1 MRLNIHKYIKFI
13 GCIAALMGMAML
25 NGCKEDIDT
34 SARYVFTEETI
45 GSYLQKQPAYSE
57 YVALLK
63 QVNISDYSGSTVMQL
78 MTARG
83 NYTCFA
89 PTNEAIHAYLD
100 SLVVRGF
107 ITEPKWEAFTDS
119 AVKDSIRQ
127 VIVYN
132 SIIDG
137 GDFTST
143 GERTYYETSTFP
155 INNNEEFASPTLSDR
170 KLFVYYGENPDS
182 IFINGNILISLTNR
196 DIPAINGVIH
206 QVESVIA
213 PSNDT
218 GGYLLKSM
226 IDENRKGF
234 LVTAKLIQACGLM
247 DTLSLARDERYE
259 TLYKNGTLKDLR
271 THPSV
276 GKPGYLP
283 EHRKYGYTLFA
294 ETDDFWEGVIGKPYD
309 QITVEDIKEYVIA
322 QGVYPDAKQDDNYKD
337 EDNVLNQFITYHLIP
352 WRLPADKLI
361 LHYNEKGYSLSTMKP
376 TVAMTELYTT
386 MGKRR
391 LLKIFESRESEGV
404 YLNRFPVLNNGRRGN
419 YHEDYCD
426 PDKVGLFVDKEHANM
441 TAVNAVIYPIS
452 GLLHY
457 SDDVRSNLQ
466 KQRLRFDVAGIF
478 PEFINNDLR
487 GQTVTTPQ
495 HMTVGIPSDNVYKY
509 LDDLSISDLTLF
521 YYLMG
526 RGKGWPNYLADE
538 LNVIGRYEMILRLPP
553 VPKRGTYELRIAN
566 SCGCNY
572 RGMAQVYW
580 GDDLNNLPVT
590 GTPFDFRLNG
600 IERITPV
607 GNFPSG
613 VGWEADL
620 DDDED
625 YNAEVDKKMRNNGFM
640 KAPEHYAA
648 GLPGTTKTAR
658 DNYYKTRRIMVTA
671 TMDPDKTYYLKFKNV
686 MDDETKQFYMDYFEF
701 CPKEV
706 YDNPETP
713 EDIW

>member
-1 MRLNIHKYIKFI
+1 MTPSQLLKKAILPVLGVLCYS
-13 GCIAALMGMAML
+13 CS
-25 NGCKEDIDT
+25 EDIDT

-45 GSYLQKQPAYSE
+45 ASYLEKRPQYSQ
-57 YVALLK
+57 YVQLMK
-63 QVNISDYSGSTVMQL
+63 QVQVSPRSATTVFQL
-78 MTARG
+78 MSARG

-89 PTNEAIHAYLD
+89 PNNEAVDAYLD
-100 SLVVRGF
+100 SLCARE
-107 ITEPKWEAFTDS
+107 IISAPSWDAFPDS
-119 AVKDSIRQ
+119 VTLDSIRK
-127 VIVYN
+127 VIVHN
-132 SIIDG
+132 SIMDG
-137 GDFTST
+137 GDIDYSGKRVFF
-143 GERTYYETSTFP
+143 ETYDFP
-155 INNNEEFASPTLSDR
+155 TNNNEEFATNTMGDR
-170 KLFVYYGENPDS
+170 KLTINYSETNPDS
-182 IFINGNILISLTNR
+182 MWINNEALISLKNR
-196 DIPAINGVIH
+196 DIPASNGVIH
-206 QVESVIA
+206 EVESVIA
-213 PSNDT
+213 PANNTLGD
-218 GGYLLKSM
+218 LLKSF
-226 IDENRKGF
+226 IDENREGF
-234 LVTAKLIQACGLM
+234 LVAAKMIQACGLF
-247 DTLSLARDERYE
+247 DTLSKVRDERYE
-259 TLYKNGTLKDLR
+259 MMYLDGKLENLKN
-271 THPSV
+271 HPTE
-276 GKPGYLP
+276 GNIGYLP

-294 ETDDFWEGVIGKPYD
+294 EPDAFWQEAIQKPAAD
-309 QITVEDIKEYVIA
+309 ITPADITAYL
-322 QGVYPDAKQDDNYKD
+322 QSQNVYPGSKADDNYKSP
-337 EDNVLNQFITYHLIP
+337 DNLLYQFVTYHLIP
-352 WRLPADKLI
+352 FRLSPDKI
-361 LHYNEKGYSLSTMKP
+361 IIHYNEKGYSLEKKTP

-391 LLKIFESRESEGV
+391 LLKIFESRQSEGV
-404 YLNRFPVLNNGRRGN
+404 YLNRFPVLNNERNGN
-419 YHEDYCD
+419 YQEKYCD
-426 PDKVGLFVDKEHANM
+426 PDKVGLFVDKDNANM
-441 TAVNAVIYPIS
+441 TAINAVIYPIS

-457 SDDVRSNLQ
+457 SDEVRTNLQ
-466 KQRLRFDVAGIF
+466 RQRLRFDVAGIF

-553 VPKRGTYELRIAN
+553 VPKKGTYELRIAN

-580 GDDLNNLPVT
+580 GDDINNLPVT

-600 IERITPV
+600 IERITPI
-607 GNFPSG
+607 GSFPSG
-613 VGWEADL
+613 VGWEADV

>member
-1 MRLNIHKYIKFI
+1 MTPSQLLKKAILPVLGVLCYS
-13 GCIAALMGMAML
+13 CS
-25 NGCKEDIDT
+25 EDIDT

-45 GSYLQKQPAYSE
+45 ASYLEKRPQYSQ
-57 YVALLK
+57 YVQLMK
-63 QVNISDYSGSTVMQL
+63 QVQVSPRSATTVFQL
-78 MTARG
+78 MSARG

-89 PTNEAIHAYLD
+89 PNNEAVDAYLD
-100 SLVVRGF
+100 SLCARE
-107 ITEPKWEAFTDS
+107 IISAPSWDAFPDS
-119 AVKDSIRQ
+119 VTLDSIRK
-127 VIVYN
+127 VIVHN
-132 SIIDG
+132 SIMDG
-137 GDFTST
+137 GDIDYSGKRVFF
-143 GERTYYETSTFP
+143 ETYDFP
-155 INNNEEFASPTLSDR
+155 TNNNEEFATNTMGDR
-170 KLFVYYGENPDS
+170 KLTINYSETNPDS
-182 IFINGNILISLTNR
+182 MWINNEALISLKNR
-196 DIPAINGVIH
+196 DIPASNGVIH
-206 QVESVIA
+206 EVESVIA
-213 PSNDT
+213 PANNTLGD
-218 GGYLLKSM
+218 LLKSF
-226 IDENRKGF
+226 IDENREGF
-234 LVTAKLIQACGLM
+234 LVAAKMIQACGLF
-247 DTLSLARDERYE
+247 DTLSKVRDERYE
-259 TLYKNGTLKDLR
+259 MMYLDGKLENLKN
-271 THPSV
+271 HPTE
-276 GKPGYLP
+276 GNIGYLP

-294 ETDDFWEGVIGKPYD
+294 EPDAFWQEVIQKPAAD
-309 QITVEDIKEYVIA
+309 ITPADITAYL
-322 QGVYPDAKQDDNYKD
+322 QSQNVYPGSKADDNYKSP
-337 EDNVLNQFITYHLIP
+337 DNLLYQFVTYHLIP
-352 WRLPADKLI
+352 FRLSPDKI
-361 LHYNEKGYSLSTMKP
+361 IIHYNEKGYSLEKKTP

-391 LLKIFESRESEGV
+391 LLKIFESRQSEGV
-404 YLNRFPVLNNGRRGN
+404 YLNRFPVLNNERNGN
-419 YHEDYCD
+419 YQEKYCD
-426 PDKVGLFVDKEHANM
+426 PDKVGLFVDKDNANM
-441 TAVNAVIYPIS
+441 TAINAVIYPIS

-457 SDDVRSNLQ
+457 SDEVRTNLQ
-466 KQRLRFDVAGIF
+466 RQRLRFDVAGIF

-553 VPKRGTYELRIAN
+553 VPKKGTYELRIAN

-580 GDDLNNLPVT
+580 GDDINNLPVT

-600 IERITPV
+600 IERITPI
-607 GNFPSG
+607 GSFPSG
-613 VGWEADL
+613 VGWEADV

-658 DNYYKTRRIMVTA
+658 DNYYKTRRIMGTA

>member
-1 MRLNIHKYIKFI
+1 MTPSQLLKKAILPVLGVLCYS
-13 GCIAALMGMAML
+13 CS
-25 NGCKEDIDT
+25 EDIDT

-45 GSYLQKQPAYSE
+45 ASYLEKRPQYSQ
-57 YVALLK
+57 YVQLMK
-63 QVNISDYSGSTVMQL
+63 QVQVSPRSATTVFQL
-78 MTARG
+78 MSARG

-89 PTNEAIHAYLD
+89 PNNEAVDAYLD
-100 SLVVRGF
+100 SLCARE
-107 ITEPKWEAFTDS
+107 IISAPSWDAFPDS
-119 AVKDSIRQ
+119 VTLDSIRK
-127 VIVYN
+127 VIVHN
-132 SIIDG
+132 SIMDG
-137 GDFTST
+137 GDIDYSGKRVFF
-143 GERTYYETSTFP
+143 ETYDFP
-155 INNNEEFASPTLSDR
+155 TNNNEEFATNTMGDR
-170 KLFVYYGENPDS
+170 KLTINYSETNPDS
-182 IFINGNILISLTNR
+182 MWINNEALISLKNR
-196 DIPAINGVIH
+196 DIPASNGVIH
-206 QVESVIA
+206 EVESVIA
-213 PSNDT
+213 PANNTLGD
-218 GGYLLKSM
+218 LLKSF
-226 IDENRKGF
+226 IDENREGF
-234 LVTAKLIQACGLM
+234 LVAAKMIQACGLF
-247 DTLSLARDERYE
+247 DTLSKVRDERYE
-259 TLYKNGTLKDLR
+259 MMYLDGKLENLKN
-271 THPSV
+271 HPTE
-276 GKPGYLP
+276 GNIGYLP

-294 ETDDFWEGVIGKPYD
+294 EPDAFWQEVIQKPAAD
-309 QITVEDIKEYVIA
+309 ITPADITAYL
-322 QGVYPDAKQDDNYKD
+322 QSQNVYPGSKADDNYKSP
-337 EDNVLNQFITYHLIP
+337 DNLLYQFVTYHLIP
-352 WRLPADKLI
+352 FRLSPDKI
-361 LHYNEKGYSLSTMKP
+361 IIHYNEKGYSLEKKTP

-391 LLKIFESRESEGV
+391 LLKIFESRQSEGV
-404 YLNRFPVLNNGRRGN
+404 YLNRFPVLNNERNGN
-419 YHEDYCD
+419 YQEKYCD
-426 PDKVGLFVDKEHANM
+426 PDKVGLFVDKDNANM
-441 TAVNAVIYPIS
+441 TAINAVIYPIS

-457 SDDVRSNLQ
+457 SDEVRTNLQ
-466 KQRLRFDVAGIF
+466 RQRLRFDVAGIF

-553 VPKRGTYELRIAN
+553 VPKKGTYELRIAN

-580 GDDLNNLPVT
+580 GDDINNLPVT

-600 IERITPV
+600 IERITPI
-607 GNFPSG
+607 GSFPSG
-613 VGWEADL
+613 VGWEADV

>member
-1 MRLNIHKYIKFI
+1 MTPSQLLKKAILPVLGVLCYS
-13 GCIAALMGMAML
+13 CS
-25 NGCKEDIDT
+25 EDIDT

-45 GSYLQKQPAYSE
+45 ASYLEKRPQYSQ
-57 YVALLK
+57 YVQLMK
-63 QVNISDYSGSTVMQL
+63 QVQVSPRSATTVFQL
-78 MTARG
+78 MSARG

-89 PTNEAIHAYLD
+89 PNNEAVDAYLD
-100 SLVVRGF
+100 SLCARE
-107 ITEPKWEAFTDS
+107 IISAPSWDAFPDS
-119 AVKDSIRQ
+119 VTLDSIRK
-127 VIVYN
+127 VIVHN
-132 SIIDG
+132 SIMDG
-137 GDFTST
+137 GDIDYSGKRVFF
-143 GERTYYETSTFP
+143 ETYDFP
-155 INNNEEFASPTLSDR
+155 TNNNEEFATNTMGDR
-170 KLFVYYGENPDS
+170 KLAINYSETNPDS
-182 IFINGNILISLTNR
+182 MWINNEALISLKNR
-196 DIPAINGVIH
+196 DIPASNGVIH
-206 QVESVIA
+206 EVESVIA
-213 PSNDT
+213 PANNTLGD
-218 GGYLLKSM
+218 LLKSF
-226 IDENRKGF
+226 IDENREGF
-234 LVTAKLIQACGLM
+234 LVAAKMIQACGLF
-247 DTLSLARDERYE
+247 DTLSKVRDERYE
-259 TLYKNGTLKDLR
+259 MMYLDGKLENLKN
-271 THPSV
+271 HPTE
-276 GKPGYLP
+276 GNIGYLP

-294 ETDDFWEGVIGKPYD
+294 EPDAFWQEVIQKPAAD
-309 QITVEDIKEYVIA
+309 ITPADITAYL
-322 QGVYPDAKQDDNYKD
+322 QSQNVYPGSKADDNYKSP
-337 EDNVLNQFITYHLIP
+337 DNLLYQFVTYHLIP
-352 WRLPADKLI
+352 FRLSPDKI
-361 LHYNEKGYSLSTMKP
+361 IIHYNEKGYSLEKKTP

-391 LLKIFESRESEGV
+391 LLKIFESRQSEGV
-404 YLNRFPVLNNGRRGN
+404 YLNRFPVLNNERNGN
-419 YHEDYCD
+419 YQEKYCD
-426 PDKVGLFVDKEHANM
+426 PDKVGLFVDKDNANM
-441 TAVNAVIYPIS
+441 TAINAVIYPIS

-457 SDDVRSNLQ
+457 SDEVRTNLQ
-466 KQRLRFDVAGIF
+466 RQRLRFDVAGIF

-553 VPKRGTYELRIAN
+553 VPKKGTYELRIAN

-580 GDDLNNLPVT
+580 GDDINNLPVT

-600 IERITPV
+600 IERITPI
-607 GNFPSG
+607 GSFPSG
-613 VGWEADL
+613 VGWEADV

>member
-1 MRLNIHKYIKFI
+1 MTPSQLLKKAILPVLGVLCYS
-13 GCIAALMGMAML
+13 CS
-25 NGCKEDIDT
+25 EDIDT

-45 GSYLQKQPAYSE
+45 ASYLEKRPQYSQ
-57 YVALLK
+57 YVQLMK
-63 QVNISDYSGSTVMQL
+63 QVQVSPRSATTVFQL
-78 MTARG
+78 MSARG

-89 PTNEAIHAYLD
+89 PNNEAVDAYLD
-100 SLVVRGF
+100 SLYARE
-107 ITEPKWEAFTDS
+107 IISAPSWDAFPDS
-119 AVKDSIRQ
+119 VTLDSIRK
-127 VIVYN
+127 VIVHN
-132 SIIDG
+132 SIMDG
-137 GDFTST
+137 GDIDYSGKRVFF
-143 GERTYYETSTFP
+143 ETYDFP
-155 INNNEEFASPTLSDR
+155 TNNNEEFATNTMGDR
-170 KLFVYYGENPDS
+170 KLTINYSETNPDS
-182 IFINGNILISLTNR
+182 MWINNEALISLKNR
-196 DIPAINGVIH
+196 DIPASNGVIH
-206 QVESVIA
+206 EVESVIA
-213 PSNDT
+213 PANNTLGD
-218 GGYLLKSM
+218 LLKSF
-226 IDENRKGF
+226 IDENREGF
-234 LVTAKLIQACGLM
+234 LVAAKMIQACGLF
-247 DTLSLARDERYE
+247 DTLSKVRDERYE
-259 TLYKNGTLKDLR
+259 MMYLDGKLENLKN
-271 THPSV
+271 HPTE
-276 GKPGYLP
+276 GNIGYLP

-294 ETDDFWEGVIGKPYD
+294 EPDAFWQEAIQKPAAD
-309 QITVEDIKEYVIA
+309 ITPADITAYL
-322 QGVYPDAKQDDNYKD
+322 QSQNVYPGSKADDNYKSP
-337 EDNVLNQFITYHLIP
+337 DNLLYQFVTYHLIP
-352 WRLPADKLI
+352 FRLSPDKI
-361 LHYNEKGYSLSTMKP
+361 IIHYNEKGYSLEKKTP

-391 LLKIFESRESEGV
+391 LLKIFESRQSEGV
-404 YLNRFPVLNNGRRGN
+404 YLNRFPVLNNERNGN
-419 YHEDYCD
+419 YQEKYCD
-426 PDKVGLFVDKEHANM
+426 PDKVGLFVDKDNANM
-441 TAVNAVIYPIS
+441 TAINAVIYPIS

-457 SDDVRSNLQ
+457 SDEVRTNLQ
-466 KQRLRFDVAGIF
+466 RQRLRFDVAGIF

-553 VPKRGTYELRIAN
+553 VPKKGTYELRIAN

-580 GDDLNNLPVT
+580 GDDINNLPVT

-600 IERITPV
+600 IERITPI
-607 GNFPSG
+607 GSFPSG
-613 VGWEADL
+613 VGWEADV

>member
-1 MRLNIHKYIKFI
+1 
-13 GCIAALMGMAML
+13 MA
-25 NGCKEDIDT
+25 E
-34 SARYVFTEETI
+34 
-45 GSYLQKQPAYSE
+45 
-57 YVALLK
+57 
-63 QVNISDYSGSTVMQL
+63 
-78 MTARG
+78 
-83 NYTCFA
+83 
-89 PTNEAIHAYLD
+89 
-100 SLVVRGF
+100 
-107 ITEPKWEAFTDS
+107 
-119 AVKDSIRQ
+119 
-127 VIVYN
+127 
-132 SIIDG
+132 
-137 GDFTST
+137 
-143 GERTYYETSTFP
+143 
-155 INNNEEFASPTLSDR
+155 
-170 KLFVYYGENPDS
+170 
-182 IFINGNILISLTNR
+182 
-196 DIPAINGVIH
+196 
-206 QVESVIA
+206 
-213 PSNDT
+213 
-218 GGYLLKSM
+218 
-226 IDENRKGF
+226 
-234 LVTAKLIQACGLM
+234 
-247 DTLSLARDERYE
+247 
-259 TLYKNGTLKDLR
+259 
-271 THPSV
+271 
-276 GKPGYLP
+276 
-283 EHRKYGYTLFA
+283 
-294 ETDDFWEGVIGKPYD
+294 
-309 QITVEDIKEYVIA
+309 ITVEDVKDYLVA
-322 QGVYPDAKQDDNYKD
+322 QDVYPGSTTDKNYKD
-337 EDNVLNQFITYHLIP
+337 PKNIVYQFITYHLIP
-352 WRLPADKLI
+352 FRLSPDKI
-361 LHYNEKGYSLSTMKP
+361 IIHYNEKGYSLEKKTP

-441 TAVNAVIYPIS
+441 TAVNAVIYPIN

-509 LDDLSISDLTLF
+509 LDDLSISELTLF

-580 GDDLNNLPVT
+580 GDDINNLPVT

-607 GNFPSG
+607 GSFPSG

-620 DDDED
+620 EDDED

-640 KAPEHYAA
+640 KAPEHYADC
-648 GLPGTTKTAR
+648 LPGTTKTAR

>member
-1 MRLNIHKYIKFI
+1 MTPSQLLKKAILPVLGVLCYS
-13 GCIAALMGMAML
+13 CS
-25 NGCKEDIDT
+25 EDIDT

-45 GSYLQKQPAYSE
+45 ASYLEKRPQYSQ
-57 YVALLK
+57 YVQLMK
-63 QVNISDYSGSTVMQL
+63 QVQVSPRSATTVFQL
-78 MTARG
+78 MSARG

-89 PTNEAIHAYLD
+89 PNNEAVEAYLD
-100 SLVVRGF
+100 SLCARE
-107 ITEPKWEAFTDS
+107 IISAPSWDAFPDS
-119 AVKDSIRQ
+119 VTLDSIRK
-127 VIVYN
+127 VIVHN
-132 SIIDG
+132 SIMDG
-137 GDFTST
+137 GDIDYSGKRVFF
-143 GERTYYETSTFP
+143 ETYDFP
-155 INNNEEFASPTLSDR
+155 TNNNEEFATNTMGDR
-170 KLFVYYGENPDS
+170 KLTINYSETNPDS
-182 IFINGNILISLTNR
+182 MWINNEALISLKNR
-196 DIPAINGVIH
+196 DIPASNGVIH
-206 QVESVIA
+206 EVESVIA
-213 PSNDT
+213 PANNTLGD
-218 GGYLLKSM
+218 LLKSF
-226 IDENRKGF
+226 IDENREGF
-234 LVTAKLIQACGLM
+234 LVAAKMIQACGLF
-247 DTLSLARDERYE
+247 DTLSKVRDERYE
-259 TLYKNGTLKDLR
+259 MMYLDGKLENLKN
-271 THPSV
+271 HPTE
-276 GKPGYLP
+276 GNIGYLP

-294 ETDDFWEGVIGKPYD
+294 EPDAFWQEVIQKPAAD
-309 QITVEDIKEYVIA
+309 ITPADITAYL
-322 QGVYPDAKQDDNYKD
+322 QSQNVYPGSKADDNYKSP
-337 EDNVLNQFITYHLIP
+337 DNLLYQFVTYHLIP
-352 WRLPADKLI
+352 FRLSPDKI
-361 LHYNEKGYSLSTMKP
+361 IIHYNEKGYSLEKKTP

-391 LLKIFESRESEGV
+391 LLKIFESRQSEGV
-404 YLNRFPVLNNGRRGN
+404 YLNRFPVLNNERNGN
-419 YHEDYCD
+419 YQEKYCD
-426 PDKVGLFVDKEHANM
+426 PDKVGLFVDKDNANM
-441 TAVNAVIYPIS
+441 TAINAVIYPIS

-457 SDDVRSNLQ
+457 SDEVRTNLQ
-466 KQRLRFDVAGIF
+466 RQRLRFDVAGIF

-553 VPKRGTYELRIAN
+553 VPKKGTYELRIAN

-580 GDDLNNLPVT
+580 GDDINNLPVT

-600 IERITPV
+600 IERITPI
-607 GNFPSG
+607 GSFPSG
-613 VGWEADL
+613 VGWEADV

>member
-1 MRLNIHKYIKFI
+1 MTPSQLLKKAILPVLGVLCYS
-13 GCIAALMGMAML
+13 CS
-25 NGCKEDIDT
+25 EDIDT

-45 GSYLQKQPAYSE
+45 ASYLEKRPQYSQ
-57 YVALLK
+57 YVQLMK
-63 QVNISDYSGSTVMQL
+63 QVQVSPRSATTVFQL
-78 MTARG
+78 MSARG

-89 PTNEAIHAYLD
+89 PNNEAVDAYLD
-100 SLVVRGF
+100 SLCARE
-107 ITEPKWEAFTDS
+107 IISAPSWDAFPDS
-119 AVKDSIRQ
+119 VTLDSIRK
-127 VIVYN
+127 VIVHN
-132 SIIDG
+132 SIMDG
-137 GDFTST
+137 GDIDYSGKRVFF
-143 GERTYYETSTFP
+143 ETYDFP
-155 INNNEEFASPTLSDR
+155 TNNNEEFATNTMGDR
-170 KLFVYYGENPDS
+170 KLTINYSETNPDS
-182 IFINGNILISLTNR
+182 MWINNEALISLKNR
-196 DIPAINGVIH
+196 DIPASNGVIH
-206 QVESVIA
+206 EVESVIA
-213 PSNDT
+213 PANNTLGD
-218 GGYLLKSM
+218 LLKSF
-226 IDENRKGF
+226 IDENREGF
-234 LVTAKLIQACGLM
+234 LVAAKMIQACGLF
-247 DTLSLARDERYE
+247 DTLSKVRDERYE
-259 TLYKNGTLKDLR
+259 MMYLDGKLENLKN
-271 THPSV
+271 HPTE
-276 GKPGYLP
+276 GNIGYLP

-294 ETDDFWEGVIGKPYD
+294 EPDAFWQEVIQKPAAD
-309 QITVEDIKEYVIA
+309 ITPADITAYL
-322 QGVYPDAKQDDNYKD
+322 QSQNVYPGSKADDNYKSP
-337 EDNVLNQFITYHLIP
+337 DNLLYQFVTYHLIP
-352 WRLPADKLI
+352 FRLSPDKI
-361 LHYNEKGYSLSTMKP
+361 IIHYNEKGYSLEKKTP

-391 LLKIFESRESEGV
+391 LLKIFESRQSEGV
-404 YLNRFPVLNNGRRGN
+404 YLNRFPVLNNERNGN
-419 YHEDYCD
+419 YQEKYCD
-426 PDKVGLFVDKEHANM
+426 PDKVGLFVDKDNANM
-441 TAVNAVIYPIS
+441 TAINAVIYPIS

-457 SDDVRSNLQ
+457 SDEVRTNLQ
-466 KQRLRFDVAGIF
+466 RQRLRFDVAGVF

-553 VPKRGTYELRIAN
+553 VPKKGTYELRIAN

-580 GDDLNNLPVT
+580 GDDINNLPVT

-600 IERITPV
+600 IERITPI
-607 GNFPSG
+607 GSFPSG
-613 VGWEADL
+613 VGWEADV

>member
-1 MRLNIHKYIKFI
+1 MTPSQLLKKAILPILGVLCYS
-13 GCIAALMGMAML
+13 CS
-25 NGCKEDIDT
+25 EDIDT

-45 GSYLQKQPAYSE
+45 ASYLEKRPQYSQ
-57 YVALLK
+57 YVKLMK
-63 QVNISDYSGSTVMQL
+63 QVQVSPRSATTVFQL
-78 MTARG
+78 MSARG

-89 PTNEAIHAYLD
+89 PNNEAVDAYLD
-100 SLVVRGF
+100 SLCARE
-107 ITEPKWEAFTDS
+107 IISAPSWDAFPDS
-119 AVKDSIRQ
+119 VTLDSIRK
-127 VIVYN
+127 VIVHN
-132 SIIDG
+132 SIMDG
-137 GDFTST
+137 GDIDYSGKRVFF
-143 GERTYYETSTFP
+143 ETYDFP
-155 INNNEEFASPTLSDR
+155 TNNNEEFATNTMGDR
-170 KLFVYYGENPDS
+170 KLTINYSETNPDS
-182 IFINGNILISLTNR
+182 MWINNEALISLKNR
-196 DIPAINGVIH
+196 DIPASNGVIH
-206 QVESVIA
+206 EVESVIA
-213 PSNDT
+213 PANNTLGD
-218 GGYLLKSM
+218 LLKSF
-226 IDENRKGF
+226 IDENREGF
-234 LVTAKLIQACGLM
+234 LVAAKMIQACGLF
-247 DTLSLARDERYE
+247 DTLSKVRDERYE
-259 TLYKNGTLKDLR
+259 MMYLDGKLENLKN
-271 THPSV
+271 HPTE
-276 GKPGYLP
+276 GNIGYLP

-294 ETDDFWEGVIGKPYD
+294 EPDAFWQEVIQKPAAD
-309 QITVEDIKEYVIA
+309 ITPADITAYL
-322 QGVYPDAKQDDNYKD
+322 QSQNVYPGSKADDNYKSP
-337 EDNVLNQFITYHLIP
+337 DNLLYQFVTYHLIP
-352 WRLPADKLI
+352 FRLSPDKI
-361 LHYNEKGYSLSTMKP
+361 IIHYNEKGYSLEKKTP

-391 LLKIFESRESEGV
+391 LLKIFESRQSEGV
-404 YLNRFPVLNNGRRGN
+404 YLNRFPVLNNERNGN
-419 YHEDYCD
+419 YQEKYCD
-426 PDKVGLFVDKEHANM
+426 PDKVGLFVDKDNANM
-441 TAVNAVIYPIS
+441 TAINAVIYPIS

-457 SDDVRSNLQ
+457 SDEVRTNLQ
-466 KQRLRFDVAGIF
+466 RRRLRFDVAGIF

-553 VPKRGTYELRIAN
+553 VPKKGTYELRIAN

-580 GDDLNNLPVT
+580 GDDINNLPVT

-600 IERITPV
+600 IERITPI
-607 GNFPSG
+607 GSFPSG
-613 VGWEADL
+613 VGWEADV

>member
-1 MRLNIHKYIKFI
+1 MKLARHLRK
-13 GCIAALMGMAML
+13 AML
-25 NGCKEDIDT
+25 PILAVLCYSCTEDIDT
-34 SARYVFTEETI
+34 SSRYVFTEETI
-45 GSYLQKQPAYSE
+45 ASYLEKQPQYSQ
-57 YVALLK
+57 YVELMGLVK
-63 QVNISDYSGSTVMQL
+63 VSPRSETTVKQL
-78 MTARG
+78 MSARG

-89 PTNEAIHAYLD
+89 PNNNAIEAYLD
-100 SLVVRGF
+100 SLCARQL
-107 ITEPKWEAFTDS
+107 ISSPSWDAFPDS
-119 AVKDSIRQ
+119 TTLDSIRK
-127 VIVYN
+127 VIVHN

-137 GDFTST
+137 GDIDYSGRRVYF
-143 GERTYYETSTFP
+143 ETYDFP
-155 INNNEEFASPTLSDR
+155 TNNNEEFAISTMGDR
-170 KLFVYYGENPDS
+170 KLSINYSETNPDS
-182 IFINGNILISLTNR
+182 MWINNNALISLKNR
-196 DIPAINGVIH
+196 DIPATNGVIH
-206 QVESVIA
+206 EVEGVIA
-213 PSNDT
+213 PANNTLGD
-218 GGYLLKSM
+218 LLKSF
-226 IDENRKGF
+226 IDENREGY
-234 LVTAKLIQACGLM
+234 LVAAKVIQACGLF
-247 DTLSLARDERYE
+247 DTLSKIRDERYE
-259 TLYKNGTLKDLR
+259 MMYLDGKLENLKN
-271 THPSV
+271 HPTE
-276 GKPGYLP
+276 GNIGYLP

-294 ETDDFWEGVIGKPYD
+294 EPDAFWQEAIQKPVAE
-309 QITVEDIKEYVIA
+309 ITVEDVKDYLVA
-322 QGVYPDAKQDDNYKD
+322 QDVYPGSSTDKNYKD
-337 EDNVLNQFITYHLIP
+337 PKNIVYQFITYHLIP
-352 WRLPADKLI
+352 FRLSPDKI
-361 LHYNEKGYSLSTMKP
+361 IIHYNEKGYSLEKKTP

-441 TAVNAVIYPIS
+441 TAVNAVIYPIN

-580 GDDLNNLPVT
+580 GDDINNLPVT

>member
-1 MRLNIHKYIKFI
+1 MTPSQLLKKAVLPVLGVLCYS
-13 GCIAALMGMAML
+13 CS
-25 NGCKEDIDT
+25 EDIDT

-45 GSYLQKQPAYSE
+45 ASYLEKRPQYSQ
-57 YVALLK
+57 YVQLMK
-63 QVNISDYSGSTVMQL
+63 QVQVSPRSATTVFQL
-78 MTARG
+78 MSARG

-89 PTNEAIHAYLD
+89 PNNEAVDAYLD
-100 SLVVRGF
+100 SLCARE
-107 ITEPKWEAFTDS
+107 IISAPSWDAFPDS
-119 AVKDSIRQ
+119 VTLDSIRK
-127 VIVYN
+127 VIVHN
-132 SIIDG
+132 SIMDG
-137 GDFTST
+137 GDIDYSGKRVFF
-143 GERTYYETSTFP
+143 ETYDFP
-155 INNNEEFASPTLSDR
+155 TNNNEEFATNTMGDR
-170 KLFVYYGENPDS
+170 KLTINYSETNPDS
-182 IFINGNILISLTNR
+182 MWVNNEALISLKNR
-196 DIPAINGVIH
+196 DIPASNGVIH
-206 QVESVIA
+206 EVESVIA
-213 PSNDT
+213 PANNTLGD
-218 GGYLLKSM
+218 LLKSF
-226 IDENRKGF
+226 IDENREGF
-234 LVTAKLIQACGLM
+234 LVAAKMIQACGLF
-247 DTLSLARDERYE
+247 DTLSKVRDERYE
-259 TLYKNGTLKDLR
+259 MMYLDGKLENLKN
-271 THPSV
+271 HPTE
-276 GKPGYLP
+276 GNIGYLP

-294 ETDDFWEGVIGKPYD
+294 EPDAFWQEVIQKPAAD
-309 QITVEDIKEYVIA
+309 ITPADITAYL
-322 QGVYPDAKQDDNYKD
+322 QSQNVYPGSKADDNYKSP
-337 EDNVLNQFITYHLIP
+337 DNLLYQFVTYHLIP
-352 WRLPADKLI
+352 FRLSPDKI
-361 LHYNEKGYSLSTMKP
+361 IIHYNEKGYSLEKKTP

-391 LLKIFESRESEGV
+391 LLKIFESRQSEGV
-404 YLNRFPVLNNGRRGN
+404 YLNRFPVLNNERNGN
-419 YHEDYCD
+419 YQEKYCD
-426 PDKVGLFVDKEHANM
+426 PDKVGLFVDKDNANM
-441 TAVNAVIYPIS
+441 TAINAVIYPIS

-457 SDDVRSNLQ
+457 SDEVRTNLQ
-466 KQRLRFDVAGIF
+466 RQRLRFDVAGIF

-553 VPKRGTYELRIAN
+553 VPKKGTYELRIAN

-580 GDDLNNLPVT
+580 GDDINNLPVT

-600 IERITPV
+600 IERITPI
-607 GNFPSG
+607 GSFPSG
-613 VGWEADL
+613 VGWEADV

>member
-1 MRLNIHKYIKFI
+1 MTPSQLLKKAVLPVLGVLCYS
-13 GCIAALMGMAML
+13 CS
-25 NGCKEDIDT
+25 EDIDT

-45 GSYLQKQPAYSE
+45 ASYLEKRPQYSQ
-57 YVALLK
+57 YVQLMK
-63 QVNISDYSGSTVMQL
+63 QVQVSPRSATTVFQL
-78 MTARG
+78 MSARG

-89 PTNEAIHAYLD
+89 PNNEAVDAYLD
-100 SLVVRGF
+100 SLCARE
-107 ITEPKWEAFTDS
+107 IISAPSWDAFPDS
-119 AVKDSIRQ
+119 VTLDSIRK
-127 VIVYN
+127 VIVHN
-132 SIIDG
+132 SIMDG
-137 GDFTST
+137 GDIDYSGKRVFF
-143 GERTYYETSTFP
+143 ETYDFP
-155 INNNEEFASPTLSDR
+155 TNNNEEFATNTMGDR
-170 KLFVYYGENPDS
+170 KLTINYSETNPDS
-182 IFINGNILISLTNR
+182 MWINNEALISLKNR
-196 DIPAINGVIH
+196 DIPASNGVIH
-206 QVESVIA
+206 EVESIIA
-213 PSNDT
+213 PANNTLGD
-218 GGYLLKSM
+218 LLKSF
-226 IDENRKGF
+226 IDENREGF
-234 LVTAKLIQACGLM
+234 LVAAKMIQACGLF
-247 DTLSLARDERYE
+247 DTLSKVRDERYE
-259 TLYKNGTLKDLR
+259 MMYLDGKLENLKN
-271 THPSV
+271 HPTE
-276 GKPGYLP
+276 GNIGYLP

-294 ETDDFWEGVIGKPYD
+294 EPDAFWQEAIQKPAAD
-309 QITVEDIKEYVIA
+309 ITPADITAYL
-322 QGVYPDAKQDDNYKD
+322 QSQNVYPGSKADDNYKSP
-337 EDNVLNQFITYHLIP
+337 DNLLYQFVTYHLIP
-352 WRLPADKLI
+352 FRLSPDKI
-361 LHYNEKGYSLSTMKP
+361 IIHYNEKGYSLEKKTP

-391 LLKIFESRESEGV
+391 LLKIFESRQSEGV
-404 YLNRFPVLNNGRRGN
+404 YLNRFPVLNNERNGN
-419 YHEDYCD
+419 YQEKYCD
-426 PDKVGLFVDKEHANM
+426 PDKVGLFVDKDNANM
-441 TAVNAVIYPIS
+441 TAINAVIYPIS

-457 SDDVRSNLQ
+457 SDEVRTNLQ
-466 KQRLRFDVAGIF
+466 RQRLRFDVAGIF

-553 VPKRGTYELRIAN
+553 VPKKGTYELRIAN

-580 GDDLNNLPVT
+580 GDDINNLPVT

-600 IERITPV
+600 IERITPI
-607 GNFPSG
+607 GSFPSG
-613 VGWEADL
+613 VGWEADV

>member
-1 MRLNIHKYIKFI
+1 MTPSQLLKKAVLPVLGVLCYS
-13 GCIAALMGMAML
+13 CS
-25 NGCKEDIDT
+25 EDIDT

-45 GSYLQKQPAYSE
+45 ASYLEKRPQYSQ
-57 YVALLK
+57 YVQLMK
-63 QVNISDYSGSTVMQL
+63 QVQVSPRSATTVFQL
-78 MTARG
+78 MSARG

-89 PTNEAIHAYLD
+89 PNNEAVDAYLD
-100 SLVVRGF
+100 SLCARE
-107 ITEPKWEAFTDS
+107 IISAPSWDAFPDS
-119 AVKDSIRQ
+119 VTLDSIRK
-127 VIVYN
+127 VIVHN
-132 SIIDG
+132 SIMDG
-137 GDFTST
+137 GDIDYSGKRVFF
-143 GERTYYETSTFP
+143 ETYDFP
-155 INNNEEFASPTLSDR
+155 TNNNEEFATNTMGDR
-170 KLFVYYGENPDS
+170 KLTINYSETNPDS
-182 IFINGNILISLTNR
+182 MWINNEALISLKNR
-196 DIPAINGVIH
+196 DIPASNGVIH
-206 QVESVIA
+206 EVESVIA
-213 PSNDT
+213 PANNTLGD
-218 GGYLLKSM
+218 LLKSF
-226 IDENRKGF
+226 IDENREGF
-234 LVTAKLIQACGLM
+234 LVAAKMIQACGLF
-247 DTLSLARDERYE
+247 DTLSKVRDERYE
-259 TLYKNGTLKDLR
+259 MMYLDGKLENLKN
-271 THPSV
+271 HPTE
-276 GKPGYLP
+276 GNIGYLP

-294 ETDDFWEGVIGKPYD
+294 EPDAFWQEVIQKPAAD
-309 QITVEDIKEYVIA
+309 ITPADITAYL
-322 QGVYPDAKQDDNYKD
+322 QSQNVYPGSKADDNYKSP
-337 EDNVLNQFITYHLIP
+337 DNLLYQFVTYHLIP
-352 WRLPADKLI
+352 FRLSPDKI
-361 LHYNEKGYSLSTMKP
+361 IIHYNEKGYSLEKKTP

-391 LLKIFESRESEGV
+391 LLKIFESRQSEGV
-404 YLNRFPVLNNGRRGN
+404 YLNRFPVLNNERNGN
-419 YHEDYCD
+419 YQEKYCD
-426 PDKVGLFVDKEHANM
+426 PDKVGLFVDKDNANM
-441 TAVNAVIYPIS
+441 TAINAVIYPIS

-457 SDDVRSNLQ
+457 SDEVRTNLQ
-466 KQRLRFDVAGIF
+466 RQRLRFDVAGIF

-553 VPKRGTYELRIAN
+553 VPKKGTYELRIAN

-580 GDDLNNLPVT
+580 GDDINNLPVT

-600 IERITPV
+600 IERITPI
-607 GNFPSG
+607 GSFPSG
-613 VGWEADL
+613 VGWEADV

>member
-1 MRLNIHKYIKFI
+1 MTPSQLLKKAVLPVLGVLCYS
-13 GCIAALMGMAML
+13 CS
-25 NGCKEDIDT
+25 EDIDT

-45 GSYLQKQPAYSE
+45 ASYLEKRPQYSQ
-57 YVALLK
+57 YVQLMK
-63 QVNISDYSGSTVMQL
+63 QVQVSPRSATTVFQL
-78 MTARG
+78 MSARG

-89 PTNEAIHAYLD
+89 PNNEAVDAYLD
-100 SLVVRGF
+100 SLCARE
-107 ITEPKWEAFTDS
+107 IISAPSWDAFPDS
-119 AVKDSIRQ
+119 VTLDSIRK
-127 VIVYN
+127 VIVHN
-132 SIIDG
+132 SIMDG
-137 GDFTST
+137 GDIDYSGKRVFF
-143 GERTYYETSTFP
+143 ETYDFP
-155 INNNEEFASPTLSDR
+155 TNNNEEFATNTMGDR
-170 KLFVYYGENPDS
+170 KLTINYSETNPDS
-182 IFINGNILISLTNR
+182 MWINNEALISLKNR
-196 DIPAINGVIH
+196 DIPASNGVIH
-206 QVESVIA
+206 EVESVIA
-213 PSNDT
+213 PANNTLGD
-218 GGYLLKSM
+218 LLKSF
-226 IDENRKGF
+226 IDENREGF
-234 LVTAKLIQACGLM
+234 LVAAKMIQACGLF
-247 DTLSLARDERYE
+247 DTLSKVRDERYE
-259 TLYKNGTLKDLR
+259 MMYLDGKLENLKN
-271 THPSV
+271 HPTE
-276 GKPGYLP
+276 GNIGYLP

-294 ETDDFWEGVIGKPYD
+294 EPDAFWQEAIQKPAAD
-309 QITVEDIKEYVIA
+309 ITPADITAYL
-322 QGVYPDAKQDDNYKD
+322 QSQNVYPGSKADDNYKSP
-337 EDNVLNQFITYHLIP
+337 DNLLYQFVTYHLIP
-352 WRLPADKLI
+352 FRLSPDKI
-361 LHYNEKGYSLSTMKP
+361 IIHYNEKGYSLEKKTP

-391 LLKIFESRESEGV
+391 LLKIFESRQSEGV
-404 YLNRFPVLNNGRRGN
+404 YLNRFPVLNNERNGN
-419 YHEDYCD
+419 YQEKYCD
-426 PDKVGLFVDKEHANM
+426 PDKVGLFVDKDNANM
-441 TAVNAVIYPIS
+441 TAINAVIYPIS

-457 SDDVRSNLQ
+457 SDEVRTNLQ
-466 KQRLRFDVAGIF
+466 RQRLRFDVAGIF

-553 VPKRGTYELRIAN
+553 VPKKGTYELRIAN

-580 GDDLNNLPVT
+580 GDDINNLPVT

-600 IERITPV
+600 IERITPI
-607 GNFPSG
+607 GSFPSG
-613 VGWEADL
+613 VGWEADV

>member
-1 MRLNIHKYIKFI
+1 MTPSQLLKKAILPVLGVLCYS
-13 GCIAALMGMAML
+13 CS
-25 NGCKEDIDT
+25 EDIDT

-45 GSYLQKQPAYSE
+45 ASYLEKRPQYSQ
-57 YVALLK
+57 YVQLMK
-63 QVNISDYSGSTVMQL
+63 QVQVSPRSATTVFQL
-78 MTARG
+78 MSARG
-83 NYTCFA
+83 NYTYFA
-89 PTNEAIHAYLD
+89 PNNEAVDAYLD
-100 SLVVRGF
+100 SLCARE
-107 ITEPKWEAFTDS
+107 IISAPSWDAFPDS
-119 AVKDSIRQ
+119 VTLDSIRK
-127 VIVYN
+127 VIVHN
-132 SIIDG
+132 SIMDG
-137 GDFTST
+137 GDIDYSGKRVFF
-143 GERTYYETSTFP
+143 ETYDFP
-155 INNNEEFASPTLSDR
+155 TNNNEEFATNTMGDR
-170 KLFVYYGENPDS
+170 KLTINYSETNPDS
-182 IFINGNILISLTNR
+182 MWINNEALISLKNR
-196 DIPAINGVIH
+196 DIPASNGVIH
-206 QVESVIA
+206 EVESVIA
-213 PSNDT
+213 PANNTLGD
-218 GGYLLKSM
+218 LLKSF
-226 IDENRKGF
+226 IDENREGF
-234 LVTAKLIQACGLM
+234 LVAAKMIQACGLF
-247 DTLSLARDERYE
+247 DTLSKVRDERYE
-259 TLYKNGTLKDLR
+259 MMYLDGKLENLKN
-271 THPSV
+271 HPTE
-276 GKPGYLP
+276 GNIGYLP

-294 ETDDFWEGVIGKPYD
+294 EPDAFWQEVIQKPAAD
-309 QITVEDIKEYVIA
+309 ITPADITAYL
-322 QGVYPDAKQDDNYKD
+322 QSQNVYPGSKADDNYKSP
-337 EDNVLNQFITYHLIP
+337 DNLLYQFVTYHLIP
-352 WRLPADKLI
+352 FRLSPDKI
-361 LHYNEKGYSLSTMKP
+361 IIHYNEKGYSLEKKTP

-391 LLKIFESRESEGV
+391 LLKIFESRQSEGV
-404 YLNRFPVLNNGRRGN
+404 YLNRFPVLNNERNGN
-419 YHEDYCD
+419 YQEKYCD
-426 PDKVGLFVDKEHANM
+426 PDKVGLFVDKDNANM
-441 TAVNAVIYPIS
+441 TAINAVIYPIS

-457 SDDVRSNLQ
+457 SDEVRTNLQ
-466 KQRLRFDVAGIF
+466 RQRLRFDVAGVF

-553 VPKRGTYELRIAN
+553 VPKKGTYELRIAN

-580 GDDLNNLPVT
+580 GDDINNLPVT

-600 IERITPV
+600 IERITPI
-607 GNFPSG
+607 GSFPSG
-613 VGWEADL
+613 VGWEADV

>member
-1 MRLNIHKYIKFI
+1 MTPSQLLKKAILPILGVLCYS
-13 GCIAALMGMAML
+13 CS
-25 NGCKEDIDT
+25 EDIDT

-45 GSYLQKQPAYSE
+45 ASYLEKRPQYSQ
-57 YVALLK
+57 YVQLMK
-63 QVNISDYSGSTVMQL
+63 QVQVSPRSATTVFQL
-78 MTARG
+78 MSARG

-89 PTNEAIHAYLD
+89 PNNEAVDAYLD
-100 SLVVRGF
+100 SLCARE
-107 ITEPKWEAFTDS
+107 IISAPSWDAFPDS
-119 AVKDSIRQ
+119 VTLDSIRK
-127 VIVYN
+127 VIVHN
-132 SIIDG
+132 SIMDG
-137 GDFTST
+137 GDIDYSGKRVFF
-143 GERTYYETSTFP
+143 ETYDFP
-155 INNNEEFASPTLSDR
+155 TNNNEEFATNTMGDR
-170 KLFVYYGENPDS
+170 KLTINYSETNPDS
-182 IFINGNILISLTNR
+182 MWINNEALISLKNR
-196 DIPAINGVIH
+196 DIPASNGVIH
-206 QVESVIA
+206 EVESVIA
-213 PSNDT
+213 PANNTLGD
-218 GGYLLKSM
+218 LLKSF
-226 IDENRKGF
+226 IDENREGF
-234 LVTAKLIQACGLM
+234 LVAAKMIQACGLF
-247 DTLSLARDERYE
+247 DTLSKVRDERYE
-259 TLYKNGTLKDLR
+259 MMYLDGKLENLKN
-271 THPSV
+271 HPTE
-276 GKPGYLP
+276 GNIGYLP

-294 ETDDFWEGVIGKPYD
+294 EPDAFWQEAIQKPAAD
-309 QITVEDIKEYVIA
+309 ITPADITAYL
-322 QGVYPDAKQDDNYKD
+322 QSQNVYPGSKADDNYKSP
-337 EDNVLNQFITYHLIP
+337 DNLLYQFVTYHLIP
-352 WRLPADKLI
+352 FRLSPDKI
-361 LHYNEKGYSLSTMKP
+361 IIHYNEKGYSLEKKTP

-391 LLKIFESRESEGV
+391 LLKIFESRQSEGV
-404 YLNRFPVLNNGRRGN
+404 YLNRFPVLNNERNGN
-419 YHEDYCD
+419 YQEKYCD
-426 PDKVGLFVDKEHANM
+426 PDKVGLFVDKDNANM
-441 TAVNAVIYPIS
+441 TAINAVIYPIS

-457 SDDVRSNLQ
+457 SDEVRTNLQ
-466 KQRLRFDVAGIF
+466 RQRLRFDVAGIF

-553 VPKRGTYELRIAN
+553 VPKKGTYELRIAN

-580 GDDLNNLPVT
+580 GDDINNLPVT

-600 IERITPV
+600 IERITPI
-607 GNFPSG
+607 GSFPSG
-613 VGWEADL
+613 VGWEADV

>member
-1 MRLNIHKYIKFI
+1 MTPSQLLKKAILPVLGVLCYS
-13 GCIAALMGMAML
+13 CS
-25 NGCKEDIDT
+25 EDIDT

-45 GSYLQKQPAYSE
+45 ASYLEKRPQYSQ
-57 YVALLK
+57 YVQLMK
-63 QVNISDYSGSTVMQL
+63 QVQVSPRSATTVFQL
-78 MTARG
+78 MSARG

-89 PTNEAIHAYLD
+89 PNNEAVDAYLD
-100 SLVVRGF
+100 SLCARE
-107 ITEPKWEAFTDS
+107 IISAPSWDAFPDS
-119 AVKDSIRQ
+119 VTLDSIRK
-127 VIVYN
+127 VIVHN
-132 SIIDG
+132 SIMDG
-137 GDFTST
+137 GDIDYSGKRVFF
-143 GERTYYETSTFP
+143 ETYDFP
-155 INNNEEFASPTLSDR
+155 TNNNEEFATNTMGDR
-170 KLFVYYGENPDS
+170 KLTINYSETNPDS
-182 IFINGNILISLTNR
+182 MWINNEALISLKNR
-196 DIPAINGVIH
+196 DIPASNGVIH
-206 QVESVIA
+206 EVESVIA
-213 PSNDT
+213 PANNTLGD
-218 GGYLLKSM
+218 LLKSF
-226 IDENRKGF
+226 IDENREGF
-234 LVTAKLIQACGLM
+234 LVTAKMIQACGLF
-247 DTLSLARDERYE
+247 DTLSKVRDERYE
-259 TLYKNGTLKDLR
+259 MMYLDGKLENLKN
-271 THPSV
+271 HPTE
-276 GKPGYLP
+276 GNIGYLP

-294 ETDDFWEGVIGKPYD
+294 EPDAFWQEVIQKPAAD
-309 QITVEDIKEYVIA
+309 ITPADITAYL
-322 QGVYPDAKQDDNYKD
+322 QSQNVYPGSKADDNYKSP
-337 EDNVLNQFITYHLIP
+337 DNLLYQFVTYHLIP
-352 WRLPADKLI
+352 FRLSPDKI
-361 LHYNEKGYSLSTMKP
+361 IIHYNEKGYSLEKKTP

-391 LLKIFESRESEGV
+391 LLKIFESRQSEGV
-404 YLNRFPVLNNGRRGN
+404 YLNRFPVLNNERNGN
-419 YHEDYCD
+419 YQEKYCD
-426 PDKVGLFVDKEHANM
+426 PDKVGLFVDKDNANM
-441 TAVNAVIYPIS
+441 TAINAVIYPIS

-457 SDDVRSNLQ
+457 SDEVRTNLQ
-466 KQRLRFDVAGIF
+466 RQRLRFDVAGVF

-553 VPKRGTYELRIAN
+553 VPKKGTYELRIAN

-580 GDDLNNLPVT
+580 GDDINNLPVT

-600 IERITPV
+600 IERITPI
-607 GNFPSG
+607 GSFPSG
-613 VGWEADL
+613 VGWEADV

>member
-1 MRLNIHKYIKFI
+1 MTPSQLLKKAILPVLGVLCYS
-13 GCIAALMGMAML
+13 CS
-25 NGCKEDIDT
+25 EDIDT

-45 GSYLQKQPAYSE
+45 ASYLEKRPQYSQ
-57 YVALLK
+57 YVQLMK
-63 QVNISDYSGSTVMQL
+63 QVQVSPRSATTVFQL
-78 MTARG
+78 MSARG

-89 PTNEAIHAYLD
+89 PNNEAVDAYLD
-100 SLVVRGF
+100 SLCARE
-107 ITEPKWEAFTDS
+107 IISAPSWDAFPDS
-119 AVKDSIRQ
+119 VTLDSIRK
-127 VIVYN
+127 VIVHN
-132 SIIDG
+132 SIMDG
-137 GDFTST
+137 GDIDYSGKRVFF
-143 GERTYYETSTFP
+143 ETYDFP
-155 INNNEEFASPTLSDR
+155 TNNNEEFATNTMGDR
-170 KLFVYYGENPDS
+170 KLTINYSETNPDS
-182 IFINGNILISLTNR
+182 MWINNEALISLKNR
-196 DIPAINGVIH
+196 DIPASNGVIH
-206 QVESVIA
+206 EVESVIA
-213 PSNDT
+213 PANNTLGD
-218 GGYLLKSM
+218 LLKSF
-226 IDENRKGF
+226 IDENREGF
-234 LVTAKLIQACGLM
+234 LVAAKMIQACGLF
-247 DTLSLARDERYE
+247 DTLSKVRDERYE
-259 TLYKNGTLKDLR
+259 MMYLDGKLENLKN
-271 THPSV
+271 HPTE
-276 GKPGYLP
+276 GNIGYLP

-294 ETDDFWEGVIGKPYD
+294 EPDAFWQEVIQKPAGD
-309 QITVEDIKEYVIA
+309 ITPADITAYL
-322 QGVYPDAKQDDNYKD
+322 QSQNVYPGSKADDNYKSP
-337 EDNVLNQFITYHLIP
+337 DNLLYQFVTYHLIP
-352 WRLPADKLI
+352 FRLSPDKI
-361 LHYNEKGYSLSTMKP
+361 IIHYNEKGYSLEKKTP

-391 LLKIFESRESEGV
+391 LLKIFESRQSEGV
-404 YLNRFPVLNNGRRGN
+404 YLNRFPVLNNERNGN
-419 YHEDYCD
+419 YQEKYCD
-426 PDKVGLFVDKEHANM
+426 PDKVGLFVDKDNANM
-441 TAVNAVIYPIS
+441 TAINAVIYPIS

-457 SDDVRSNLQ
+457 SDEVRTNLQ
-466 KQRLRFDVAGIF
+466 RQRLRFDVAGIF

-553 VPKRGTYELRIAN
+553 VPKKGTYELRIAN

-580 GDDLNNLPVT
+580 GDDINNLPVT

-600 IERITPV
+600 IERITPI
-607 GNFPSG
+607 GSFPSG
-613 VGWEADL
+613 VGWEADV

>member
-1 MRLNIHKYIKFI
+1 MTPSQLLKKAILPVLGILCYS
-13 GCIAALMGMAML
+13 CS
-25 NGCKEDIDT
+25 EDIDT

-45 GSYLQKQPAYSE
+45 ASYLEKRPQYSQ
-57 YVALLK
+57 YVQLMK
-63 QVNISDYSGSTVMQL
+63 QVQVSPRSATTVFQL
-78 MTARG
+78 MSARG

-89 PTNEAIHAYLD
+89 PNNEAVDAYLD
-100 SLVVRGF
+100 SLCARE
-107 ITEPKWEAFTDS
+107 IISAPSWDAFPDS
-119 AVKDSIRQ
+119 VTLDSIRK
-127 VIVYN
+127 VIVHN
-132 SIIDG
+132 SIMDG
-137 GDFTST
+137 GDIDYSGKRVFF
-143 GERTYYETSTFP
+143 ETYDFP
-155 INNNEEFASPTLSDR
+155 TNNNEEFATNTMGDR
-170 KLFVYYGENPDS
+170 KLTINYSETNPDS
-182 IFINGNILISLTNR
+182 MWINNEALISLKNR
-196 DIPAINGVIH
+196 DIPASNGVIH
-206 QVESVIA
+206 EVESVIA
-213 PSNDT
+213 PANNTLGD
-218 GGYLLKSM
+218 LLKSF
-226 IDENRKGF
+226 IDENREGF
-234 LVTAKLIQACGLM
+234 LVAAKMIQACGLF
-247 DTLSLARDERYE
+247 DTLSKVRDERYE
-259 TLYKNGTLKDLR
+259 MMYLDGKLENLKN
-271 THPSV
+271 HPTE
-276 GKPGYLP
+276 GNIGYLP

-294 ETDDFWEGVIGKPYD
+294 EPDAFWQEVIQKPAAD
-309 QITVEDIKEYVIA
+309 ITPADITAYL
-322 QGVYPDAKQDDNYKD
+322 QSQNVYPGSKADDNYKSP
-337 EDNVLNQFITYHLIP
+337 DNLLYQFVTYHLIP
-352 WRLPADKLI
+352 FRLSPDKI
-361 LHYNEKGYSLSTMKP
+361 IIHYNEKGYSLEKKTP

-391 LLKIFESRESEGV
+391 LLKIFESRQSEGV
-404 YLNRFPVLNNGRRGN
+404 YLNRFPVLNNERNGN
-419 YHEDYCD
+419 YQEKYCD
-426 PDKVGLFVDKEHANM
+426 PDKVGLFVDKDNANM
-441 TAVNAVIYPIS
+441 TAINAVIYPIS

-457 SDDVRSNLQ
+457 SDEVRTNLQ
-466 KQRLRFDVAGIF
+466 RQRLRFDVAGVF

-553 VPKRGTYELRIAN
+553 VPKKGTYELRIAN

-580 GDDLNNLPVT
+580 GDDINNLPVT

-600 IERITPV
+600 IERITPI
-607 GNFPSG
+607 GSFPSG
-613 VGWEADL
+613 VGWEADV

>member
-1 MRLNIHKYIKFI
+1 MTPSQLLKKAILPVLGVLCYS
-13 GCIAALMGMAML
+13 CS
-25 NGCKEDIDT
+25 EDIDT

-45 GSYLQKQPAYSE
+45 ASYLEKRPQYSQ
-57 YVALLK
+57 YVQLMK
-63 QVNISDYSGSTVMQL
+63 QVQVSPRSATTVFQL
-78 MTARG
+78 MSARG

-89 PTNEAIHAYLD
+89 PNNEAVDAYLNSLCAREIISAPSWDAFPD
-100 SLVVRGF
+100 SVTL
-107 ITEPKWEAFTDS
+107 
-119 AVKDSIRQ
+119 DSIRK
-127 VIVYN
+127 VIVHN
-132 SIIDG
+132 SIMDG
-137 GDFTST
+137 GDIDYSGKRVFF
-143 GERTYYETSTFP
+143 ETYDFP
-155 INNNEEFASPTLSDR
+155 TNNNEEFATNTMGDR
-170 KLFVYYGENPDS
+170 KLTINYSETNPDS
-182 IFINGNILISLTNR
+182 MWINNEALISLKNR
-196 DIPAINGVIH
+196 DIPASNGVIH
-206 QVESVIA
+206 EVESVIA
-213 PSNDT
+213 PANNTLGD
-218 GGYLLKSM
+218 LLKSF
-226 IDENRKGF
+226 IDENREGF
-234 LVTAKLIQACGLM
+234 LVAAKMIQACGLF
-247 DTLSLARDERYE
+247 DTLSKVRDERYE
-259 TLYKNGTLKDLR
+259 MMYLDGKLENLKN
-271 THPSV
+271 HPTE
-276 GKPGYLP
+276 GNIGYLP

-294 ETDDFWEGVIGKPYD
+294 EPDAFWQEVIQKPAAD
-309 QITVEDIKEYVIA
+309 ITPADITAYL
-322 QGVYPDAKQDDNYKD
+322 QSQNVYPGSKADDNYKSP
-337 EDNVLNQFITYHLIP
+337 DNLLYQFVTYHLIP
-352 WRLPADKLI
+352 FRLSPDKI
-361 LHYNEKGYSLSTMKP
+361 IIHYNEKGYSLEKKTP

-391 LLKIFESRESEGV
+391 LLKIFESRQSEGV
-404 YLNRFPVLNNGRRGN
+404 YLNRFPVLNNERNGN
-419 YHEDYCD
+419 YQEKYCD
-426 PDKVGLFVDKEHANM
+426 PDKVGLFVDKDNANM
-441 TAVNAVIYPIS
+441 TAINAVIYPIS

-457 SDDVRSNLQ
+457 SDEVRTNLQ
-466 KQRLRFDVAGIF
+466 RQRLRFDVAGIF

-553 VPKRGTYELRIAN
+553 VPKKGTYELRIAN

-580 GDDLNNLPVT
+580 GDDINNLPVT

-600 IERITPV
+600 IERITPI
-607 GNFPSG
+607 GSFPSG
-613 VGWEADL
+613 VGWEADV

>member
-1 MRLNIHKYIKFI
+1 MTPSQLLKKAILPVLGVLCYS
-13 GCIAALMGMAML
+13 CS
-25 NGCKEDIDT
+25 EDIDT

-45 GSYLQKQPAYSE
+45 ASYLEKRPQYSQ
-57 YVALLK
+57 YVQLMK
-63 QVNISDYSGSTVMQL
+63 QVQVSPRSATTVFQL
-78 MTARG
+78 MSARG

-89 PTNEAIHAYLD
+89 PNNEAVDAYLD
-100 SLVVRGF
+100 SLCARE
-107 ITEPKWEAFTDS
+107 IISAPSWDAFPDS
-119 AVKDSIRQ
+119 VTLDSIRK
-127 VIVYN
+127 VIVHN
-132 SIIDG
+132 SIMDG
-137 GDFTST
+137 GDIDYSGKRVFF
-143 GERTYYETSTFP
+143 ETYDFP
-155 INNNEEFASPTLSDR
+155 TNNNEEFATNTMGDR
-170 KLFVYYGENPDS
+170 KLTINYSETNPDS
-182 IFINGNILISLTNR
+182 MWINNEAPISLKNR
-196 DIPAINGVIH
+196 DIPASNGVIH
-206 QVESVIA
+206 EVESVIA
-213 PSNDT
+213 PANNTLGD
-218 GGYLLKSM
+218 LLKSF
-226 IDENRKGF
+226 IDENREGF
-234 LVTAKLIQACGLM
+234 LVTAKMIQACGLF
-247 DTLSLARDERYE
+247 DTLSKVRDERYE
-259 TLYKNGTLKDLR
+259 MMYLDGKLENLKN
-271 THPSV
+271 HPTE
-276 GKPGYLP
+276 GNIGYLP

-294 ETDDFWEGVIGKPYD
+294 EPDAFWQEVIQKPAAD
-309 QITVEDIKEYVIA
+309 ITPADITAYL
-322 QGVYPDAKQDDNYKD
+322 QSQNVYPGSKADDNYKSP
-337 EDNVLNQFITYHLIP
+337 DNLLYQFVTYHLIP
-352 WRLPADKLI
+352 FRLSPDKI
-361 LHYNEKGYSLSTMKP
+361 IIHYNEKGYSLEKKTP

-391 LLKIFESRESEGV
+391 LLKIFESRQSEGV
-404 YLNRFPVLNNGRRGN
+404 YLNRFPVLNNERNGN
-419 YHEDYCD
+419 YQEKYCD
-426 PDKVGLFVDKEHANM
+426 PDKVGLFVDKDNANM
-441 TAVNAVIYPIS
+441 TAINAVIYPIS

-457 SDDVRSNLQ
+457 SDEVRTNLQ
-466 KQRLRFDVAGIF
+466 RQRLRFDVAGIF

-553 VPKRGTYELRIAN
+553 VPKKGTYELRIAN

-580 GDDLNNLPVT
+580 GDDINNLPVT

-600 IERITPV
+600 IERITPI
-607 GNFPSG
+607 GSFPSG
-613 VGWEADL
+613 VGWEADV